1 MSYAPVFDGSCRLT
15 ALLAAVLP
23 VVNLTGGL
31 AFCLQ
36 VKGRLHVKGRT
47 GQAEPVGGV
56 LGSKGCSRANC
67 IANGVANSIEYGA
80 PPQEAH
86 RGMPP
91 AQGACWTTG
100 NAEHR
105 WPCQSGKLQGHSE
118 VRKNEGAYCAQRT
131 SMVGAVA
138 SGGAWGGFSLNS
150 WPRGRGSLGATVP
163 MAEVRFYRYRRPNS
177 PFEKFPNHI
186 CILEMGDDCDD
197 TVTMTKMRVI
207 VPIMMLMM
215 VMVMI
220 MVLVML
226 LMMMVLV
233 MVMSRVFDLT

>member
-1 MSYAPVFDGSCRLT
+1 MSYAPLLDGSPRLT
-15 ALLAAVLP
+15 ALLVAVLLP

-56 LGSKGCSRANC
+56 IGSKVCSRASG
-67 IANGVANSIEYGA
+67 IANGVANSIAYGA

-86 RGMPP
+86 RGT
-91 AQGACWTTG
+91 ALARGSCWTTG

-118 VRKNEGAYCAQRT
+118 MRKNEGASCAQRT

-150 WPRGRGSLGATVP
+150 WPPGRGSLGATVP
-163 MAEVRFYRYRRPNS
+163 MAEVRILPLPTTEQ
-177 PFEKFPNHI
+177 PF
-186 CILEMGDDCDD
+186 
-197 TVTMTKMRVI
+197 
-207 VPIMMLMM
+207 
-215 VMVMI
+215 
-220 MVLVML
+220 
-226 LMMMVLV
+226 
-233 MVMSRVFDLT
+233 